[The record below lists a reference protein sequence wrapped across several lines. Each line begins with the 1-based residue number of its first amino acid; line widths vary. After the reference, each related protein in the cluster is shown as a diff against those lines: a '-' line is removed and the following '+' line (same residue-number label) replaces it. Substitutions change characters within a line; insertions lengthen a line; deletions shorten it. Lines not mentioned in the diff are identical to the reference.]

1 MDAVTCLFP
10 GPANRRT
17 TRVGLEQE
25 LLTRDAETGSPV
37 APERVRSAT
46 SGAAGPQT
54 STTGL
59 TCLSA
64 LYSPFAYRCTGT
76 GTVAPARVTAS

>member
-25 LLTRDAETGSPV
+25 LLTRDAETGAAV
-37 APERVRSAT
+37 APERVRSA
-46 SGAAGPQT
+46 
-54 STTGL
+54 TTGL

-64 LYSPFAYRCTGT
+64 LYSPLAYRCTGT